1 MVHSEGEGVV
11 LNSPLEGG
19 QGGVFEDVNALS
31 NLSFHA
37 LGFFNVPFNSLVI
50 RSDTPC
56 PLNGGITSAENNTKT
71 QREVKPIRA
80 PMQAHLF
87 SPAIDYKE
95 QALQHMVA
103 FEWADAFEC
112 LKIARDL
119 DPYLADLELLAR
131 LCDFAQQE
139 AAPLKSS
146 AQKAV
151 WLWHA
156 AHEALQHRSLNEAE
170 VLSLRRILAR
180 HLLAKS
186 SRTNEVFA
194 AKDKILLRGVCQLA
208 LENWQ
213 AAHDDLLNW
222 VTAHADSAT
231 PRDWGYFGDAAC
243 ALRLWNEANLA
254 YARVLFLDPHAVDL
268 LTFKHAQ
275 LLIVLQRLELRHED
289 KTLARSLWPF
299 EAWRRRVL
307 NIPAGN
313 TFLLPVVQRQQSLL
327 GSELMLERKQTLQQF
342 MLCLYIDQAKLQE
355 RINFNVREE
364 MKGLEPE
371 LFKQYLAEVEERR
384 KS

>member
-1 MVHSEGEGVV
+1 
-11 LNSPLEGG
+11 
-19 QGGVFEDVNALS
+19 
-31 NLSFHA
+31 
-37 LGFFNVPFNSLVI
+37 
-50 RSDTPC
+50 
-56 PLNGGITSAENNTKT
+56 
-71 QREVKPIRA
+71 
-80 PMQAHLF
+80 MQAHLF

-95 QALQHMVA
+95 QALQHMAA

-112 LKIARDL
+112 LKVARDL

-156 AHEALQHRSLNEAE
+156 ANEALQHRGLNEAE

-180 HLLAKS
+180 HLLGNS
-186 SRTNEVFA
+186 SRTNEAFS
-194 AKDKILLRGVCQLA
+194 AKDKILPRGVCQLA

-222 VTAHADSAT
+222 VTAHADAAT
-231 PRDWGYFGDAAC
+231 PRDWGYFGDSAC
-243 ALRLWNEANLA
+243 ALKLWNEANLA

-268 LTFKHAQ
+268 LTFRHAQ

-289 KTLARSLWPF
+289 KTFARALWPF

-307 NIPAGN
+307 NIPVGN
-313 TFLLPVVQRQQSLL
+313 AFLLPIVQRQRSLL
-327 GSELMLERKQTLQQF
+327 GSELMLERRQTLQQF
-342 MLCLYIDQAKLQE
+342 MLCLYVDQAKLQE
-355 RINFNVREE
+355 RISFNVREE

-371 LFKQYLAEVEERR
+371 LFKQYLAEIEERR